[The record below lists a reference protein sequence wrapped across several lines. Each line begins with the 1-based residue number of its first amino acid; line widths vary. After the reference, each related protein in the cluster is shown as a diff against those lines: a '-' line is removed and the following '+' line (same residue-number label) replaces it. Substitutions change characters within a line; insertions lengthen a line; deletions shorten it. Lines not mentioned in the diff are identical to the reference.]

1 MTISKKCTKEEVALS
16 YKSNV
21 IYSSR
26 IENSESAFISAD
38 AGKKKSADLKSDKR
52 GIVEVKEGPM
62 EINGVYCKAGLLTFK
77 LNAKTDRPQEGA
89 MLMFD
94 VYSKQK
100 GVAAVKLIADY
111 FGNRVDYFAWVNVH
125 GGEVWQNVKV
135 DINKFKTEQGLSLK
149 EFEKI
154 NALEFI
160 IDGEYLINNALWV

>member
-1 MTISKKCTKEEVALS
+1 
-16 YKSNV
+16 
-21 IYSSR
+21 
-26 IENSESAFISAD
+26 
-38 AGKKKSADLKSDKR
+38 
-52 GIVEVKEGPM
+52 M